1 MSRNAVGTV
10 LELGG
15 SIAVTIGAGILTLAL
30 GLIVGGALALVFAWR
45 LAR

>member
-1 MSRNAVGTV
+1 MKRDVVGTV

-15 SIAVTIGAGILTLAL
+15 SVAVTVGAAMLAVSV
-30 GLIVGGALALVFAWR
+30 GWIVGGALALVFAWR